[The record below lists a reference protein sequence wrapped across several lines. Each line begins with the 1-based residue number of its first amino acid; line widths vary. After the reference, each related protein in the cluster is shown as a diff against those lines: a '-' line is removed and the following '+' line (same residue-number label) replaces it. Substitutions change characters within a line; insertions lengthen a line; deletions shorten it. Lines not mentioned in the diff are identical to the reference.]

1 MTDRRAHNGP
11 VQIAP
16 SILAA
21 NFADLGR
28 DVAAV
33 ERGGADLIH
42 IDVMDGHFVPNITI
56 GVPVVRALKRVATRP
71 LDVHLMIEDPDRYVD
86 DFASAG
92 AAMLSV
98 HVEAARHLHR
108 TITHIRS
115 RGVKA
120 GAALNPATPASA
132 LEEIA
137 GQLDFVLVM
146 SVNPGF
152 SGQEFIPQ
160 SIYKLRRVREILDRA
175 ASGASIEIDG
185 GIDEANI
192 ADVVAAGASII
203 VAGQAIFGASEPESA
218 TRALRAACS
227 SAAPFHA

>member
-1 MTDRRAHNGP
+1 MGDSRAR
-11 VQIAP
+11 IAA
-16 SILAA
+16 SILD
-21 NFADLGR
+21 ADLGNLANAVR
-28 DVAAV
+28 RVVAAGV
-33 ERGGADLIH
+33 DRVHL
-42 IDVMDGHFVPNITI
+42 DVMDGHFVPNITI

-185 GIDEANI
+185 GIDETNI
-192 ADVVAAGASII
+192 ADVVAAGASIV